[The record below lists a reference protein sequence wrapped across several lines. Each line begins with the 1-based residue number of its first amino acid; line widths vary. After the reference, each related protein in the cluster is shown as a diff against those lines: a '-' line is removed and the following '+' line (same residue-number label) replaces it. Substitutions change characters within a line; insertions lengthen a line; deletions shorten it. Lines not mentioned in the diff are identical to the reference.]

1 MRYFI
6 RPAEGNRLCNINH
19 TADVDDDDD
28 DDDDDDKDEHY
39 NCCFIIITV
48 DKEGE

>member
-1 MRYFI
+1 MRCFT

-28 DDDDDDKDEHY
+28 DDDQY
-39 NCCFIIITV
+39 NC
-48 DKEGE
+48 